1 MRLPFRLAA
10 VLLAFLAAARAAES
24 PAAPPSARIALK
36 AARVI
41 APHSGTVLADQIIVV
56 AGEKITALG
65 PAADLLPQLGADTML
80 LDLGA
85 ATVLPGLIDC
95 HTHLVSQP
103 EDYYGDRFRKSPIDF
118 AVTAHVYA
126 LRTLEAGFTAVR
138 NLGAAEYIDLA
149 LRRAI
154 DAGKI
159 PGPRMACAAIT
170 LSSTGGH
177 GDLNGFSPYL
187 KFDKIS
193 GIADGVEGV
202 RKRVRENVKYGAD
215 WIKINASAGVLSE
228 EESVGAPQYSFE
240 EMKAV
245 VAEAAMWHRKVAA
258 HAHGT
263 EAIKRAV
270 RAGVASIE
278 HGSFLDDEA
287 VALMKEHGTWL
298 VADIYND
305 DYILAEFARLGY
317 PPKIIEKERLV
328 GRIQRESFQKAA
340 RAGVKIA
347 YGTDA
352 GVYPHGW
359 NAKQFRHMVQWGLT
373 PMQAIQSATVN
384 AAELIGWQDKIGR
397 IAPGWLADIIAVRGD
412 PLADVTVL
420 EKVDFVM
427 KGGAVVKDALSRKP

>member
-1 MRLPFRLAA
+1 MRFLLPLT
-10 VLLAFLAAARAAES
+10 LAFTALAVAGRAAE
-24 PAAPPSARIALK
+24 PAAPAARIALK
-36 AARVI
+36 AARVV
-41 APHSGTVLADQIIVV
+41 APQTGTVLADQIILI
-56 AGEKITALG
+56 AGEKIAAIG
-65 PAADLLPQLGADTML
+65 PAAELLARIGSETML
-80 LDLGA
+80 IDLGQ

-103 EDYYGDRFRKSPIDF
+103 EDYYADRFRKSPIDF
-118 AVTAHVYA
+118 AVTAHLYA
-126 LRTLEAGFTAVR
+126 QRTLEAGFTAVR

-159 PGPRMACAAIT
+159 PGPRMACAALT

-187 KFDKIS
+187 KFDRIS
-193 GIADGVEGV
+193 GVADGVEGV

-245 VAEAAMWHRKVAA
+245 VEEAAMWHRKVAA

-287 VALMKEHGTWL
+287 IALMKQHGTWL

-305 DYILAEFARLGY
+305 DYILAEFARMGY
-317 PPKIIEKERLV
+317 PQKIIEKERLV

-340 RAGVKIA
+340 LAGVKIA

-384 AAELIGWQDKIGR
+384 AADLIGWKDKIGQ
-397 IAPGWLADIIAVRGD
+397 ISPGWFADIVAVRGD

-420 EKVDFVM
+420 EKIDFVM
-427 KGGAVVKDALSRKP
+427 KGGAVVKDSLSRKP